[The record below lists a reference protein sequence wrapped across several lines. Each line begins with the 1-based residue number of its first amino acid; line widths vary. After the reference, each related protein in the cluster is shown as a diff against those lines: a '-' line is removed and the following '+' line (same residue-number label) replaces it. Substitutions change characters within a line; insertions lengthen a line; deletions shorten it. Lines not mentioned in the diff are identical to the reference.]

1 MKFFSSLIRKRKPI
15 VAILSI
21 ITIFVLA
28 DYFIGKKQESIIS
41 ERDAKK
47 QRLEKLAFFMIF
59 PDVQDAGEIAGAPEE
74 YEAVLKIDALADEP
88 VYATYP
94 EVRAYVQTGTTWS
107 EVPIRDKEKG
117 EHEQIIKLE
126 KGQHFYKKI
135 ITIKRDI
142 KYTFYQMFGYMHV
155 RLHISMFVVPQSVF
169 KEEEVIERVNDA
181 YMYLK
186 PYFLSDR
193 EILKQVKFPN
203 NKVPTMIPMPPH

>member
-1 MKFFSSLIRKRKPI
+1 MKFFSGLKRKRKPI
-15 VAILSI
+15 IALLCIIAI
-21 ITIFVLA
+21 FFLA
-28 DYFIGKKQESIIS
+28 DYLIGQRQESIIR

-47 QRLEKLAFFMIF
+47 QQLERLAFFMVF
-59 PDVQDAGEIAGAPEE
+59 PDVQDAGAVAGVPEE
-74 YEAVLKIDALADEP
+74 HEAVLKIDALADEP
-88 VYATYP
+88 IYATYP
-94 EVRAYVQTGTTWS
+94 EVRAYVQTGTFWT

-117 EHEQIIKLE
+117 KHEQIIKLD
-126 KGQHFYKKI
+126 KGQHLYKKI

-169 KEEEVIERVNDA
+169 KEEEVIDRANDV